1 MSTAVAASSA
11 APVARALQAR
21 RLAPADVAEFLF
33 FEADLL
39 DRRELDAWLALYT
52 QTAVYWVPAERGDNI
67 DPERRVSLFYDDR
80 AILEDRVWRL
90 GHPKMFSQNPPAR
103 QVRVLGQPMI
113 DAGTAAAALPLL
125 VRTKF
130 IMSEQRMREQRTFAG
145 EYEHTLVKEDGA
157 WRIERKVV
165 RLANCDAVL
174 WNIGVPI

>member
-1 MSTAVAASSA
+1 MTTAVQTSTPAR
-11 APVARALQAR
+11 VARAGQPR
-21 RLAPADVAEFLF
+21 RNAPADVAEFLL

-52 QTAVYWVPAERGDNI
+52 QNAIYWVPAERGENI

-80 AILEDRVWRL
+80 GILEDRVWRL
-90 GHPKMFSQNPPAR
+90 GHPKMVSQNPPAR
-103 QVRVLGQPMI
+103 QVRVLSQPQV
-113 DAGTAAAALPLL
+113 DAGVDVTATPLV

-130 IMSEQRMREQRTFAG
+130 ILFEHRQREQRTFGG
-145 EYEHTLVKEDGA
+145 EYEHTLVKDEGA

-165 RLANCDAVL
+165 RLVNCDGVL